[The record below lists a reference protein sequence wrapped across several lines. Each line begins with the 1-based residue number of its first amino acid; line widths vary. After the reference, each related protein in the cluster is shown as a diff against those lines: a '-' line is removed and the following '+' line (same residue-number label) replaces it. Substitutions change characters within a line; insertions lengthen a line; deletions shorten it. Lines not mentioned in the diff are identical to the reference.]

1 MGGMDNK
8 ISVSL
13 SKAKN
18 DSRNFHAKRNNELYK
33 EYLNSGSQFTC
44 SFIDWK
50 KSNKKKKKRPEK
62 KQRPLTKKELQERG
76 YNTKTLNQTCR
87 WK

>member
-8 ISVSL
+8 TSVGISRAKQD
-13 SKAKN
+13 SKN
-18 DSRNFHAKRNNELYK
+18 YHAKRNNDLYK
-33 EYLNSGSQFTC
+33 EYLNSGSQYTC
-44 SFIDWK
+44 SFNDWK
-50 KSNKKKKKRPEK
+50 QTNKKKKKPEK
-62 KQRPLTKKELQERG
+62 MQRPLSKKELQDRG